1 MNLHR
6 PNRRLILAAGLAA
19 IAAPALARSPA
30 ATTVLDGSAFGT
42 GWSVTLPERANAG
55 HLRPALEAVLVRI
68 DRLMSP
74 WRADSA
80 VTHFN
85 HTQMRDPVRVDTEL
99 HAVTAAALA
108 LRSDSAGSYDPAVG
122 PLVHR
127 WGFGPI
133 SGAFAAERPGFELTD
148 DALRKWHPGLTLDLC
163 GTAKGY
169 ALDQL
174 ARTLQLHGAED
185 FIVDLGGE
193 IAARGHHPSGR
204 NWHVA
209 VEDPR
214 PGTTGAVEVVDLH
227 GRAIATSG
235 NKVNG
240 FTLGARRYSHI
251 IDPGTA
257 EPVVGSAASVSV
269 IADAAM
275 TADGWATAL
284 MAAGTAGPVL
294 AQQHGIDALFL
305 FDESTGLRRVAVNR
319 FAEHLL

>member
-1 MNLHR
+1 MNLRR
-6 PNRRLILAAGLAA
+6 PNRRLVLAAGLAA

-30 ATTVLDGSAFGT
+30 ATSVLDGPAFGT
-42 GWSVTLPERANAG
+42 WWTVTLPEPTDTGR
-55 HLRPALEAVLVRI
+55 LRPTLVETLARI

-80 VTHFN
+80 VAAFN
-85 HTQMRDPVRVDTEL
+85 QSQITDWMRIDPEL
-99 HAVTAAALA
+99 HSVTAAALA
-108 LRSDSAGSYDPAVG
+108 LRADSAGSYDPAVG

-133 SGAFAAERPGFELTD
+133 SGEFAADSPGFSLTD
-148 DALRKWHPGLTLDLC
+148 DALRKLDPALTLDLC
-163 GTAKGY
+163 GIAKGY

-174 ARTLQLHGAED
+174 VHTLEHYGAQD
-185 FIVDLGGE
+185 FVVDLGGE
-193 IAARGHHPSGR
+193 IAARGRHPSGR
-204 NWHVA
+204 SWHVA

-214 PGTTGAVEVVDLH
+214 PEASGAVAVVDLG

-235 NKVNG
+235 DKVNA

-257 EPVVGSAASVSV
+257 EPVLGSAASVSV
-269 IADAAM
+269 IADTAM
-275 TADGWATAL
+275 IADGWATAL
-284 MAAGTAGPVL
+284 TAAGATGPAL
-294 AQQHGIDALFL
+294 AHKHGVDSLFL
-305 FDESTGLRRVAVNR
+305 FNEPAGLRRVAVNG

>member
-1 MNLHR
+1 MLR
-6 PNRRLILAAGLAA
+6 PNRRLVLAAGLAA
-19 IAAPALARSPA
+19 LAAPALARSPA
-30 ATTVLDGSAFGT
+30 ATIVLEGPAFGT
-42 GWSVTLPERANAG
+42 WWTVTLPEGGDTSR
-55 HLRPALEAVLVRI
+55 LRPAMVETLVQI

-74 WRADSA
+74 WQPDSA
-80 VTHFN
+80 LARLNQAQVTDWM
-85 HTQMRDPVRVDTEL
+85 QIDPEL
-99 HAVTAAALA
+99 STVTAAALA
-108 LRSDSAGSYDPAVG
+108 LRADSAGSYDPSVG

-133 SGAFAAERPGFELTD
+133 AGEFAADGPGFQLTG
-148 DALRKWHPGLTLDLC
+148 DALRKLDPALTLDLC
-163 GTAKGY
+163 GIAKGY

-174 ARTLQLHGAED
+174 VSTLQRHGAQD
-185 FIVDLGGE
+185 FVVDLGGE
-193 IAARGHHPSGR
+193 IAACGRHPSGR
-204 NWHVA
+204 SWHVA

-214 PGTTGAVEVVDLH
+214 PGAFGAVDVVDLG

-235 NKVNG
+235 DKVNG

-257 EPVVGSAASVSV
+257 EPVAGSAASVSV

-284 MAAGTAGPVL
+284 MAAGGTGPAL
-294 AQQHGIDALFL
+294 ALRNGVDALFL
-305 FDESTGLRRVAVNR
+305 FNEPAGLRRVAVGR